1 MPDPSLEE
9 ALAQVESAKQSALV
23 LIAAGKLDEAKS
35 KHLGQ
40 KGDFKQLQALLGKL
54 SAEQKARF
62 GKAFNEAKREAEA
75 AWDAAKSASGGAK
88 TTGPLFDLLPGVQP
102 PLGARHPLT
111 HTIDE
116 IVAIFARM
124 GFELADGPEVED
136 VFHNFV
142 ALNIPEDHPA
152 RDPRD
157 NFYLDD
163 ERLLRSQTSTVQI
176 RAMERMKPPLRI
188 ISIGRVYRPDEFD
201 RTHSPMFH
209 QVEGLLVD
217 ENVSLANLKTV
228 LRMFTQAYLGPDVKV
243 RFRPSFFPFTEPSI
257 EVDMSWGDPAD
268 DKWVELGGA
277 GMVDPNVFEAVGV
290 DSEKYSGF
298 AFGLGVE
305 RMAMRRFG
313 VPDIR
318 LFFENDVRFLNQFV

>member
-1 MPDPSLEE
+1 MADSLDSP
-9 ALAQVESAKQSALV
+9 LAQVAAAKASALA
-23 LIAAGKLDEAKS
+23 LIAEGKLDEAKS

-40 KGDFKQLQALLGKL
+40 KGDFKQLQSLLGKL
-54 SAEQKARF
+54 PADQKAAF
-62 GKAFNEAKREAEA
+62 GKAFNDAKREAEA
-75 AWDAAKSASGGAK
+75 AWDAAKAFSGATKASG
-88 TTGPLFDLLPGVQP
+88 PMFDLLPGIAP
-102 PLGARHPLT
+102 PMGARHPLT
-111 HTIDE
+111 QTIDE

-176 RAMERMKPPLRI
+176 RVMENRKPPLRI

-217 ENVSLANLKTV
+217 EKVSLANLKTV
-228 LRMFTQAYLGPDVKV
+228 LRMFTQAYLGVDVKV

-277 GMVDPNVFEAVGV
+277 GMVDPNVLEAV
-290 DSEKYSGF
+290 DIDPEKYSGF

-318 LFFENDVRFLNQFV
+318 LFFENDVRFLRQFT